1 MEIGERIR
9 WLRKLKNMKIETL
22 ADIVGV
28 TRQTISRYETGGI
41 EDIPKGKLE
50 KIAAALDTT
59 IDYIYGV
66 TIESQCDSVQYELQK
81 LYEDLK
87 SAKED
92 EKYEIEA
99 SIAILQESYEDL
111 LFVKKIQGNMQSPM
125 GEESTTRKR
134 HTIKDRVK
142 EWHSDKKAILTMNI
156 DSWLLMALKGAASDS
171 QRSLEDEIEMSLYD
185 HIMYLIEK
193 EMPTEDVT
201 GGK

>member
-9 WLRKLKNMKIETL
+9 WLRKSKNMNIEAL
-22 ADIVGV
+22 AGIVGV

-50 KIAAALDTT
+50 KIAAALDTSV
-59 IDYIYGV
+59 DYLYGI
-66 TIESQCDSVQYELQK
+66 TIESQCDSAQYDLQK
-81 LYEDLK
+81 LYENLK
-87 SAKED
+87 SAKGD
-92 EKYEIEA
+92 EKHEIEL
-99 SIAILQESYEDL
+99 SISILKESYEDL
-111 LFVKKIQGNMQSPM
+111 LLVKKIQGNMQSPM

-134 HTIKDRVK
+134 HTIGDTVK

-171 QRSLEDEIEMSLYD
+171 QRSLEDEIEMALYD

-193 EMPTEDVT
+193 AMPTEDVT
-201 GGK
+201 EGK